1 MHKDEQQKETLSQ
14 LAESLIGNQIVKMNG
29 EIRGMIERGE
39 RVFNFTVGDFNTS
52 VFSIPEELEFEIKKA
67 YQEKQTNYP
76 LGEGDASLRQAIQA
90 FIKEREGISYE
101 LDEILVAS
109 GGRPLIYA
117 LFRTIVDPGDKVIYP
132 VPSWNNN
139 HYAHF
144 VDAKHCT
151 IEVTAATNFHP
162 TAAQIEPHIQGATLL
177 ALSSPLNPTG
187 TIIPKAQ
194 LKEIAELVVREN
206 KRRGDKEKK
215 LYMMYDQIYWML
227 TYNDSKHHDPVSI
240 CPEVK
245 PYVIFVDGISK
256 CFAATGVR
264 VGWSLAPAHIINKM
278 KAILSHVG
286 AWAPTPEQKG
296 TAKFMLQT
304 DAVDKFMRTFLDA
317 LWERLKAIADG
328 FTNLKK
334 AGYAVDILSPQAAIY
349 LSVQF
354 DLKGKKTS
362 EGRILETQEM
372 VTDYILQNAGL
383 AIVPFPIFGSSEN
396 SSWYRL
402 SVGNSKKADI
412 PIMLERLEAAL
423 KALS

>member
-1 MHKDEQQKETLSQ
+1 
-14 LAESLIGNQIVKMNG
+14 
-29 EIRGMIERGE
+29 
-39 RVFNFTVGDFNTS
+39 
-52 VFSIPEELEFEIKKA
+52 
-67 YQEKQTNYP
+67 
-76 LGEGDASLRQAIQA
+76 
-90 FIKEREGISYE
+90 
-101 LDEILVAS
+101 
-109 GGRPLIYA
+109 
-117 LFRTIVDPGDKVIYP
+117 
-132 VPSWNNN
+132 
-139 HYAHF
+139 
-144 VDAKHCT
+144 HCT

-304 DAVDKFMRTFLDA
+304 DAVDKFMKTFLDA

-334 AGYAVDILSPQAAIY
+334 AGYAVDVLSPQAAIY

>member
-1 MHKDEQQKETLSQ
+1 MHKDEQKKETLSQ
-14 LAESLIGNQIVKMNG
+14 LAETLIGNQIVKMNG

-52 VFSIPEELEFEIKKA
+52 VFSIPAELENEIKNA

-76 LGEGDASLRQAIQA
+76 LGEGDAGLRQSIHQ
-90 FIKEREGISYE
+90 FIKDREGISYG

-117 LFRTIVDPGDKVIYP
+117 LYRTIVDPGDTIIYP

-151 IEVTAATNFHP
+151 IEVTAETNFHP
-162 TAAQIEPHIQGATLL
+162 TAAQLEPHLKGASLL

-187 TIIPKAQ
+187 TIIPKEQ
-194 LKEIAELVVREN
+194 LKEIAELIVREN
-206 KRRGDKEKK
+206 KRRGAGEKK

-227 TYNDSKHHDPVSI
+227 TFNGNEHYNPVSV
-240 CPEVK
+240 CPEVR

-286 AWAPTPEQKG
+286 AWAPTPEQKA

-304 DAVDKFMRTFLDA
+304 EAVDRFMNAFRDSI
-317 LWERLKAIADG
+317 WQRLKAIADG
-328 FTNLKK
+328 FTSLKA
-334 AGYAVDILSPQAAIY
+334 AGYDVDVLSPQAAIY
-349 LSVQF
+349 LSVKF

-362 EGRILETQEM
+362 EGKLLETQEM
-372 VTDYILQNAGL
+372 VTDHILRKAGL
-383 AIVPFPIFGSSEN
+383 AIVPFPIFGASEDSN
-396 SSWYRL
+396 WYRL
-402 SVGNSKKADI
+402 SVGNSKQEDI
-412 PIMLERLEAAL
+412 PVMLERLELAL
-423 KALS
+423 KELN

>member
-1 MHKDEQQKETLSQ
+1 MHKDGTNKETLSQ
-14 LAESLIGNQIVKMNG
+14 LAETLIGNQIVKMNG

-39 RVFNFTVGDFNTS
+39 RVFNFTVGDFDTS
-52 VFSIPEELEFEIKKA
+52 VFSIPTALEDEIRTA
-67 YQEKQTNYP
+67 YQNKQTNYP
-76 LGEGDASLRQAIQA
+76 LGEGDAGLRQAIHQ
-90 FIKEREGISYE
+90 FIKDREGIEYG

-117 LFRTIVDPGDKVIYP
+117 LFRTIVDRGDKIIYP

-144 VDAKHCT
+144 VEAEHCT
-151 IEVTAATNFHP
+151 IEVTAETNFHP
-162 TAAQIEPHIQGATLL
+162 TAAQLEPHIQGASLL

-187 TIIPKAQ
+187 TVIPKEQ
-194 LKEIAELVVREN
+194 LKEIAELIVREN
-206 KRRGDKEKK
+206 NRRGVGEKK

-227 TYNDSKHHDPVSI
+227 SYDGNEHYNPVSV
-240 CPEVK
+240 CPEVR

-264 VGWSLAPAHIINKM
+264 VGWALAPAQLINKM
-278 KAILSHVG
+278 KAILSHIG
-286 AWAPTPEQKG
+286 AWAPTPEQKA

-304 DAVDKFMRTFLDA
+304 EAVDHFMQQFKTA

-328 FTNLKK
+328 FKQLKSV
-334 AGYAVDILSPQAAIY
+334 GFDVDVLAPQAAIY

-354 DLKGKKTS
+354 NLKGKTTA
-362 EGRILETQEM
+362 EGIRLDNQEM
-372 VTDYILQNAGL
+372 VTEYILKQAGL
-383 AIVPFPIFGSSEN
+383 AIVPFPIFGSSPD

-402 SVGNSKKADI
+402 SVGNSKIEDI
-412 PIMLERLEAAL
+412 PEMLERVEAAL
-423 KALS
+423 KALH